1 MLVVFA
7 FALIAHASIA
17 FFDQPLRQ
25 LFVGS
30 VSMASLVSMF
40 ASPLAVMVRMPFQGA
55 VYTSR
60 STCVSHRRFFACFV
74 FAVQGVVVR
83 TECVEFMPFYLSLS
97 TFLMSASFA
106 VYGLLLRDFFIYVS
120 TPFPP
125 QFTVS

>member
-1 MLVVFA
+1 M
-7 FALIAHASIA
+7 
-17 FFDQPLRQ
+17 
-25 LFVGS
+25 
-30 VSMASLVSMF
+30 
-40 ASPLAVMVRMPFQGA
+40 
-55 VYTSR
+55 YTSR